1 MQLSLPGS
9 SSGPTNVSFIDD
21 VRLSLTD
28 LSLLPR
34 TRRERVEAE
43 VPGKGREKAEG
54 KRWGRKRK
62 RYFWEGW
69 GWKGREI
76 KKGREVSVGR

>member
-1 MQLSLPGS
+1 M
-9 SSGPTNVSFIDD
+9 SFIDD

-34 TRRERVEAE
+34 TRRERMEAE
-43 VPGKGREKAEG
+43 VPGKGREKTGG

-62 RYFWEGW
+62 RYIWRGGCVERERNQEREGSEC
-69 GWKGREI
+69 GEAGKAEGS
-76 KKGREVSVGR
+76 G